1 MKMRMRRKKAVKI
14 NNFNKIIFF
23 HTLREYFLKLV
34 RNLNESLELYNKIFK
49 VFFKIVLRYKI
60 ESVYNLSFVFM
71 ILKILIYYRVKA
83 IFFKRTKV
91 LI

>member
-14 NNFNKIIFF
+14 NNFNKRIFF

-71 ILKILIYYRVKA
+71 ILIYYRVKA